1 MAAVTGSPAVVRR
14 SDGERTHT
22 AILEVATRVASVEG
36 IYGLTLGRLAEALG
50 VSKSGLYAHF
60 GSKEQLQLE
69 TVAAAQAVFYDEV
82 MRPAL
87 EAPTGLVRVE
97 VLCEAYLSYV
107 EREVFPGGCFFAAL
121 LAEMDARSGVL
132 HDQVVTGERAW
143 QDGFV
148 AQIRHAQSQGEI
160 RSDTVAAQL
169 AFVLRGCLELAN
181 YHFVLFR
188 DPDVLTLARDTIA
201 TTLGQARRGQRKRPK
216 ELAGEQRTNDPRHT
230 RGGAS
235 LSL

>member
-1 MAAVTGSPAVVRR
+1 MASVSTRSPTSRRR

-36 IYGLTLGRLAEALG
+36 IHGLTIGRLAEELG

-69 TVAAAQAVFYDEV
+69 TIAAAQTIFSDEV

-87 EAPTGLVRVE
+87 EAPKGLPRVE

-107 EREVFPGGCFFAAL
+107 EREVFPGGCFFASL
-121 LAEMDARSGVL
+121 LAEMDARSGVI
-132 HDQVVTGERAW
+132 HDQVVNGERKW
-143 QDGFV
+143 QEGLV
-148 AQIRHAQSQGEI
+148 ALIREAQRRGEI
-160 RSDTVAAQL
+160 AHDTDAEQL
-169 AFVLRGCLELAN
+169 AFQLRGCLELAN

-188 DPDVLTLARDTIA
+188 DSEVIALARCAIA
-201 TTLGQARRGQRKRPK
+201 TTLRQARRSYRKAAAKPHNRP
-216 ELAGEQRTNDPRHT
+216 
-230 RGGAS
+230 
-235 LSL
+235 